1 MSGPMKIR
9 GNKELGFP
17 LGDVLIVRDG
27 IKQKKAT
34 AGALTE
40 PRQCTWI

>member
-9 GNKELGFP
+9 GNKELSFP

-40 PRQCTWI
+40 PRQRTWI

>member
-9 GNKELGFP
+9 GNKELDFP

-40 PRQCTWI
+40 PRQRTWI

>member
-40 PRQCTWI
+40 PWQRAWI